1 MNYEYADR
9 AIKDLNRRALRAF
22 NGLRTMKFD
31 ELNVMRTVKRVYA
44 DLVKRA
50 KAWYLRIAQ
59 DAYITALMEA
69 GIAEARARE
78 MAEDSITE
86 DWVLDMLEDYD
97 GVTLY
102 SFNNEVERKTE
113 RTVEALL
120 ATEERNR
127 EIDKA
132 LRLFTQQ
139 LGQYADNSVML
150 ATVDGY
156 MDGGVKFVRWNA
168 TDDEKT
174 CVSCGKMDGKV
185 YKIEDIPD
193 KPHPRCRCWLTAVKS
208 EEVAGK

>member
-31 ELNVMRTVKRVYA
+31 ELNVLREVRKVYE

-50 KAWYLRIAQ
+50 KAWYLLIAR
-59 DAYITALMEA
+59 DAYIAALIEA
-69 GIAEARARE
+69 GMDAEKAEAK
-78 MAEDSITE
+78 AEDEITE

-102 SFNNEVERKTE
+102 RFDNEVERKE
-113 RTVEALL
+113 QRTVEAIL
-120 ATEERNR
+120 ATEVERNR

-132 LRLFTQQ
+132 LRLFAQQ
-139 LGQYADNSVML
+139 LAQYADNSVML

-156 MDGGVKFVRWNA
+156 MDGGVEYVRWNA

-174 CVSCGKMDGKV
+174 CASCGQMDGKV

-193 KPHPRCRCWLTAVKS
+193 KPHPRCRCWITIVRR
-208 EEVAGK
+208 